1 MDAGSSNIQLGDNL
15 PQIILF
21 AVLLLGAAYCA
32 SAESAFSAMNKI
44 RIKNHADDGN
54 KRAKNAMYISNN
66 FDRALTTLLI
76 GNNITHIAC
85 ASIATIVATNIWGD
99 GAVTVSTLVTTVI
112 VFLFSEMLPKAF
124 ANAHSD
130 AVAMAYSGSLRF
142 FMKILKPVALFFTA
156 ITTAVKK
163 LFKSKE
169 EPSVTEEELFDI
181 IDTIEAEGVIDED
194 QSDLLQSALEFDDTT
209 VADVMTMRDD
219 IYYIDI
225 NSPIEEILAKIKE
238 TRFSRLPVCD
248 KSVDNVL
255 GIMQVRVFLKNYIKS
270 PNVNIRELLLPA
282 FFVEKGRKIDDL
294 LGEMSRRKAYI
305 GIVRDE
311 NETVGLVTIEDFLE
325 ELVGEIW
332 DEDDVVDENF
342 IKLGGNRFMIDGR
355 LPIGEALARIGYTPE
370 AKLHLNLSV
379 QAWVVEMLGRIPEDE
394 EKFVFED
401 IEITVGDVEE
411 GSVTKFVF
419 KLNVTE

>member
-21 AVLLLGAAYCA
+21 IVLLLGAAYCA

-44 RIKNHADDGN
+44 RIKNYADDGN
-54 KRAKNAMYISNN
+54 KRAKNAMFVSNN

-156 ITTAVKK
+156 ITNVVKK

-225 NSPIEEILAKIKE
+225 NSPIEEILTKIKE

-332 DEDDVVDENF
+332 DEDDVVDDSF
-342 IKLGGNRFMIDGR
+342 IKLGGNRFMVDGR
-355 LPIGEALARIGYTPE
+355 LPIGEALERIGYTPE
-370 AKLHLNLSV
+370 AKLHLNLSA
-379 QAWVVEMLGRIPEDE
+379 QAWAVEMLGRIPEDE
-394 EKFVFED
+394 EEFTFED
-401 IEITVGDVEE
+401 LEITVDEIEE
-411 GSVTKFVF
+411 GSVSKFIF
-419 KLNVTE
+419 KLNVEE

>member
-1 MDAGSSNIQLGDNL
+1 MDAGSSIQLGDSL

-21 AVLLLGAAYCA
+21 IVLLMGAAYCA

-44 RIKNHADDGN
+44 RIKNYADDGN
-54 KRAKNAMYISNN
+54 KRAKNAIYVSNN

-85 ASIATIVATNIWGD
+85 ASIATLVATNLWGD
-99 GAVTVSTLVTTVI
+99 GALTVSTLVTTVI

-124 ANAHSD
+124 ANTHSD

-142 FMKILKPVALFFTA
+142 LMKILRPVAFFFTS
-156 ITTAVKK
+156 ITSV
-163 LFKSKE
+163 FKRFFKTKE

-194 QSDLLQSALEFDDTT
+194 QSELLQSALEFDDTT

-219 IYYIDI
+219 IYFIDI
-225 NSPIEEILAKIKE
+225 NSPIEEILSKIRE

-248 KSVDNVL
+248 KSVDKVL

-270 PNVNIRELLLPA
+270 PNVNIRELLLPP
-282 FFVEKGRKIDDL
+282 FFVEKSRKIDDL
-294 LGEMSRRKAYI
+294 LTEMSRRKAYI
-305 GIVRDE
+305 ALVKDE

-332 DEDDVVDENF
+332 DEDDVVDDNF

-355 LPIGEALARIGYTPE
+355 LPIGEALSRIGYTPE

-379 QAWVVEMLGRIPEDE
+379 QAWTVEMLGRIPEDDE
-394 EKFVFED
+394 EFTFED
-401 IEITVGDVEE
+401 LEITVDEVEE
-411 GSVTKFVF
+411 GSVSKFIF
-419 KLNVTE
+419 KLNEEE